1 MTRVFDRRITGTALH
16 ALVIGVGRYPHCGPG
31 APSALLQLPDLPGA
45 ARTAVAMAR
54 WLVDEQ
60 AEEKALPLASL
71 ELLVSAD
78 TPVTFDD
85 GHRVHEVEPATRE
98 AVRQGFDRWYERCD
112 SEDSTA
118 LLYFCGHGVALDGL
132 QHALLLEDFG
142 RAGRNPFEDALDFV
156 RTYEGMRGCAAPV
169 QCYFV
174 DACREL
180 VPFEYL
186 NQLNAWAPA
195 SLTNQLH
202 RRTTDLVLYSTGY
215 GQESYAPREGDTYFS
230 QAVRAAFAGAGARRG
245 HDGLWRV
252 TTAGL
257 GNGVRELMN
266 HLPHATAPRHGRAD
280 AGWTDVL
287 QQRAAQ
293 DGNPGDAVLREL
305 PGRPKVPF
313 TISCDVHEAQR
324 EAELSLLDLGGEQAL
339 RHRPRGD
346 AGPWRGE
353 IEADAYDLLA
363 RFPEERW
370 HDEHLP
376 REFVVPPSYPRSI
389 PVRLT

>member
-1 MTRVFDRRITGTALH
+1 MTGPRPEPVRLTVRYEP
-16 ALVIGVGRYPHCGPG
+16 GVAGRAPHSGV
-31 APSALLQLPDLPGA
+31 A
-45 ARTAVAMAR
+45 AAVEA
-54 WLVDEQ
+54 VDEDLRSVGWF
-60 AEEKALPLASL
+60 ALR
-71 ELLVSAD
+71 AD
-78 TPVTFDD
+78 TPVVTELPRP
-85 GHRVHEVEPATRE
+85 GRYLLRGRTPGGQLLRTQTEVVADARSAAPPE
-98 AVRQGFDRWYERCD
+98 VR
-112 SEDSTA
+112 STA

-202 RRTTDLVLYSTGY
+202 RRSTDLVLYSTGY
-215 GQESYAPREGDTYFS
+215 GQESYAPREGETYFS

-257 GNGVRELMN
+257 GDGVRELMD

-280 AGWTDVL
+280 AGWADVL

-313 TISCDVHEAQR
+313 TISCDPHEAQR
-324 EAELSLLDLGGEQAL
+324 QAELSLLDLGGEQAL

-370 HDEHLP
+370 PDERLP